1 MSSRKV
7 TVDFSNTYLIEDW
20 IEPIN
25 SYIQATTMAWLHD
38 GGEMAHDSLER
49 IAEELGRALPSRI
62 RMIADH
68 HLLRVMLSAMDKAE
82 QRLGGR
88 ERVMER
94 GGIGV
99 GEALRA
105 ASGAP
110 PRSF

>member
-1 MSSRKV
+1 MSRKV
-7 TVDFSNTYLIEDW
+7 KVDFSDTHLIQDW
-20 IEPIN
+20 IEPLN
-25 SYIQATTMAWLHD
+25 SYISATVAAWLHD
-38 GGEMAHDSLER
+38 GGEMAHDSLEQ
-49 IAEELGRALPSRI
+49 IAEELGRALPPRI
-62 RMIADH
+62 RLIADNY
-68 HLLRVMLSAMDKAE
+68 LIRVMLNAMDKAE

-105 ASGAP
+105 ASGMP